1 MKMNTD
7 SHIAPVWQLRVNR
20 EGVVPGSAK
29 YHCFVND
36 ESLCGTSCQNTSFYD
51 DGITCE
57 SAAILERPHLVC
69 KRCLTRWKKQ
79 YMVEV

>member
-1 MKMNTD
+1 MNYN
-7 SHIAPVWQLRVNR
+7 SFIAPVWQLRINSD
-20 EGVVPGSAK
+20 GIVPGSAK

-36 ESLCGTSCQNTSFYD
+36 ESLCGGCHQNTSYYD

-69 KRCLTRWKKQ
+69 KRCLTKWKRE
-79 YMVEV
+79 YMVEG